1 MAYSRLVLCMLLVQC
16 VISFVFRSPLRTFMP
31 KSLCKAGRRPITGRA
46 AFAHSTVSDVLQT
59 IKSCVIVENNVPE
72 TLKKLIQYGD
82 QWYLGK
88 EPVRTETLT
97 VSCVADS
104 RFERVTG
111 CTSVVQI
118 KTSLVPTSFDPFST
132 GIAEKHQ
139 HRVQVEG
146 SADSR
151 VTQGMLAILCQVY
164 KAQPC
169 THANQAKFVTIFNVY
184 NS

>member
-1 MAYSRLVLCMLLVQC
+1 MAYSRLVLCMLLIQC
-16 VISFVFRSPLRTFMP
+16 VVSFVFRSPLRTFMP
-31 KSLCKAGRRPITGRA
+31 KSLWKTGRRPTTDIA
-46 AFAHSTVSDVLQT
+46 AVAHSTVSDVLQT

-88 EPVRTETLT
+88 EPVRTEASA
-97 VSCVADS
+97 VSCSANS
-104 RFERVTG
+104 QFERVAG

-118 KTSLVPTSFDPFST
+118 KTSLVPTSLDSHST
-132 GIAEKHQ
+132 GIAEQ

-164 KAQPC
+164 RAQPC
-169 THANQAKFVTIFNVY
+169 THTYHAKFVSIFNMY
-184 NS
+184 NL

>member
-16 VISFVFRSPLRTFMP
+16 VVSFVFRSQLRTFVP
-31 KSLCKAGRRPITGRA
+31 KSLFKTGRRPITGA
-46 AFAHSTVSDVLQT
+46 AADAHSTVSDVLQS

-88 EPVRTETLT
+88 EPVRSA

-104 RFERVTG
+104 QFERVTG
-111 CTSVVQI
+111 CTSIVQI
-118 KTSLVPTSFDPFST
+118 KTSLVPICLDALST
-132 GIAEKHQ
+132 GIAEKHE

-151 VTQGMLAILCQVY
+151 VTQGMLAILLKV
-164 KAQPC
+164 
-169 THANQAKFVTIFNVY
+169 
-184 NS
+184 

>member
-16 VISFVFRSPLRTFMP
+16 VASFVFRSPLRTFVP
-31 KSLCKAGRRPITGRA
+31 KSLFKTGRQPPTGVA
-46 AFAHSTVSDVLQT
+46 AIAHSAVSDVLQS

-88 EPVRTETLT
+88 EPIRTEASA

-104 RFERVTG
+104 QFERVTG

-118 KTSLVPTSFDPFST
+118 KTSLVPD
-132 GIAEKHQ
+132 IAEKHQ

-151 VTQGMLAILCQVY
+151 VTQGMLAILCQV
-164 KAQPC
+164 
-169 THANQAKFVTIFNVY
+169 
-184 NS
+184 